1 MGRVPPDATGAPMSA
16 SPVRVTRNAETSLL
30 PAFTTYRRR
39 WSFVRI
45 TDPWLPRPPPVPVPP
60 VAYVA
65 AGVSWPSAA
74 RSNTMAE
81 LPPGALVIR

>member
-1 MGRVPPDATGAPMSA
+1 MS
-16 SPVRVTRNAETSLL
+16 SL

-60 VAYVA
+60 VAYVPA
-65 AGVSWPSAA
+65 DVSWPSAE
-74 RSNTMAE
+74 RSKTMTE
-81 LPPGALVIR
+81 LPPVALVIR